1 MRQSH
6 FTAGMLTGAVLV
18 LLGTSV
24 VSGKSLKAPPGLF
37 KDLNDEIVG
46 DAIILNGKQL
56 FIDDYIIEELKGAE
70 KVLNQPVKHP
80 KNPLVVP
87 DKPWEKGVDYGNG
100 AVIHDEE
107 EQIFKIWVRDRMYL
121 TSKDGIAWIKP
132 IINRKDGNNLL
143 RTPKE
148 WGHIG
153 APGIFKDSVERDP
166 KRRYKM
172 LYLARPDGSSK
183 SLATNAAYSSDG
195 IHWTAEPKNPVA
207 PFSDTQSCPFW
218 DTRLGRYVTYLRYG
232 PPNCRIVSRIES
244 EDFVN
249 WSPKVTILWPAPT
262 NESRK
267 VKMDRP
273 FNTKHYGMRVMP
285 YERLYVGLLSA
296 YHGETIQKIP
306 QDKLWMDKMDVQLT
320 FSRNGLTWQRV
331 GANGAIPWRKMDD
344 NRDWK
349 KAAREAV
356 FIPYGRH
363 KKDWD
368 WGHIYAY
375 QLPLVVGDEIRIYYT
390 GIAARHWGSYH
401 GDPEPPSTGVG
412 LAVLRLDGFVSIDA
426 AAAGTMTTKKFVF
439 IGDTLEVNVN
449 AKGGSILVEAL
460 DADGKVIE
468 GFSKT
473 DCIPIT
479 TDSVR
484 HVLKWKG
491 QKDSHL
497 IQARPIRLRFYLKKA
512 KLYSFTPRI
521 CHKHYVQSY
530 D

>member
-1 MRQSH
+1 MDNG
-6 FTAGMLTGAVLV
+6 FLGALVAAMVV
-18 LLGTSV
+18 LLGSSM

-37 KDLNDEIVG
+37 KDLNDEIVA
-46 DAIILNGKQL
+46 DAIIINGKQL

-80 KNPLVVP
+80 RNPLVTP
-87 DKPWEKGVDYGNG
+87 DKPWEKNVTYANG
-100 AVIHDEE
+100 AVIYDRQEKLFKMWPHGWRKEKKGQ
-107 EQIFKIWVRDRMYL
+107 QIGLSLYL
-121 TSKDGIAWIKP
+121 TSKDGLTWTKP
-132 IINRKDGNNLL
+132 IINKKEKNNVIP
-143 RTPKE
+143 TPQ
-148 WGHIG
+148 
-153 APGIFKDSVERDP
+153 GISGEGQFKDPAARDP
-166 KRRYKM
+166 QRRYKM
-172 LYLARPDGSSK
+172 LYIAKPDGTSK
-183 SLATNAAYSSDG
+183 TLSINAAYSPDG
-195 IHWTAEPKNPVA
+195 IHWTDEPTNPVV
-207 PFSDTQSCPFW
+207 PFSDTQACTFW
-218 DTRLGRYVTYLRYG
+218 DSRLGKYVAYLRYG
-232 PPNCRIVSRIES
+232 PPNTRLVSRIES

-249 WSPKVTILWPAPT
+249 WSPKVTVIRRT
-262 NESRK
+262 
-267 VKMDRP
+267 KMDAP
-273 FNTKHYGMRVMP
+273 FRTCHYGMRIMP
-285 YERLYVGLLSA
+285 YEGVYVGLLSA
-296 YHGETIQKIP
+296 YHGETIEKIP
-306 QDKLWMDKMDVQLT
+306 EDKLWMDKLDVQLT

-331 GANGAIPWRKMDD
+331 GANGAIPWKDMDD
-344 NRDWK
+344 NRNWK
-349 KAAREAV
+349 KAAREAT
-356 FIPYGRH
+356 FIPYGEH
-363 KKDWD
+363 KEDWD
-368 WGHIYAY
+368 WGNIYAY

>member
-1 MRQSH
+1 
-6 FTAGMLTGAVLV
+6 
-18 LLGTSV
+18 
-24 VSGKSLKAPPGLF
+24 LKAPPGLF

-46 DAIILNGKQL
+46 DAIIINGKQL
-56 FIDDYIIEELKGAE
+56 FIDDYIIETIRGAR

-80 KNPLVVP
+80 ANPLVVP
-87 DKPWEKGVDYGNG
+87 DKPWEKNVFYANG
-100 AVIHDEE
+100 AIIYDRQEKL
-107 EQIFKIWVRDRMYL
+107 FKMWPHGWRSEKKGQEIGLSLYL
-121 TSKDGIAWIKP
+121 TSKDGLTWTKP
-132 IINRKDGNNLL
+132 IVNKKEKNNVIP
-143 RTPKE
+143 TAE
-148 WGHIG
+148 
-153 APGIFKDSVERDP
+153 GISGEGQFKDPAARDP

-172 LYLARPDGSSK
+172 LYSFNPDGTSK
-183 SLATNAAYSSDG
+183 TWSVNAAYSPDG
-195 IHWTAEPKNPVA
+195 IHWTDEPTNPVV
-207 PFSDTQSCPFW
+207 PFSDTQVCTFW
-218 DTRLGRYVTYLRYG
+218 DNRLGKYVAYLRHG
-232 PPNCRIVSRIES
+232 PPNCRILSRIES

-285 YERLYVGLLSA
+285 YEGLYVGLLSA
-296 YHGETIQKIP
+296 YHGETIQPIP
-306 QDKLWMDKMDVQLT
+306 DDKLWMDKMDVQLT

-390 GIAARHWGSYH
+390 GFAGRHWGSYH
-401 GDPEPPSTGVG
+401 GDPWPPVTGVG
-412 LAVLRLDGFVSIDA
+412 LATLRLDGFVSINA

-439 IGDTLEVNVN
+439 VGDTLEMNAN
-449 AKGGSILVEAL
+449 AKGGSIVVEAL
-460 DADGKVIE
+460 GADGKVIE
-468 GFSKT
+468 GFARK
-473 DCIPIT
+473 DCVPIK

-491 QKDSHL
+491 QKDCHL
-497 IQARPIRLRFYLKKA
+497 IQARPIRLRFHLKKA

-521 CHKHYVQSY
+521 RHKHYVQSY